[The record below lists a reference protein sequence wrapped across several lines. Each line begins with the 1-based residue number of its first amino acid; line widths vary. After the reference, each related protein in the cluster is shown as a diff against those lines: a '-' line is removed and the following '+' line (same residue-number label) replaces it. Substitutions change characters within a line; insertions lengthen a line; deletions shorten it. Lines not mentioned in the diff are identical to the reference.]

1 MIPSKIKIKNNEL
14 PDSPGVY
21 LMKDGKGGVLY
32 VGKATSLKRRVSSY
46 FQKAHDSRIEEMVSK
61 IRKIDYIQK
70 PTVIEALVLE
80 ANLIKYYWPKY
91 NVMQKDNKSFLYLVI
106 TKEDFPRPILI
117 RGKELDETSPKQFK
131 AVFGPYTSAKSLRAA
146 LDLLRKVFPW
156 SDCVPGQKRPCFYV
170 YLKQC
175 PGVCVN
181 AIPKKEYQK
190 IIRDLIKFFEG
201 KKDTLIKKYEREM
214 AMASKE
220 ERFEDAVD
228 LRNRIFNLEHIQD
241 VAVLKKE
248 DNDVDKIKMGEV
260 SVNLFGRIE
269 GYDISNIS
277 GTSTVASMV
286 VFENGAPL
294 KAQYRKFKI
303 KSVEGSNDVA
313 AMRETLMRRFKNHAP
328 SGSPSTRG
336 REWELPDLLLIDG
349 GLPQVHA
356 AESVLRE
363 IDVPLPVIGIAKG
376 SERKRNDLICSK
388 QNLELCKVCEQYKDI
403 LIAVRDEA
411 HRFAVKYH
419 KQVRGRTSG
428 IPRKKSKK

>member
-14 PDSPGVY
+14 PDTPGVY

-80 ANLIKYYWPKY
+80 ANLIKHYWPKY
-91 NVMQKDNKSFLYLVI
+91 NVMQKDNKSFLYLAI
-106 TKEDFPRPILI
+106 TKEDFPRPILV
-117 RGKELDETSPKQFK
+117 RGKKLDEMSSNTFK
-131 AVFGPYTSAKSLRAA
+131 AVFGPYTSVASLRSA

-170 YLKQC
+170 HLKQC
-175 PGVCVN
+175 PGVCIN

-214 AMASKE
+214 KKAAKAK
-220 ERFEDAVD
+220 RFEEAGQW
-228 LRNRIFNLEHIQD
+228 RNKMHFLEHIQD
-241 VAVLKKE
+241 VAVLKK
-248 DNDVDKIKMGEV
+248 DGDGIDRMKLGEV

-277 GTSTVASMV
+277 GTSMVASMV
-286 VFENGAPL
+286 VFENGAPE

-303 KSVEGSNDVA
+303 KSVKGSNDVA
-313 AMRETLMRRFKNHAP
+313 SMQETLIRRFRH
-328 SGSPSTRG
+328 T
-336 REWELPDLLLIDG
+336 EWKRPDLLLIDG

-356 AESVLRE
+356 VEAVLRE
-363 IDVPLPVIGIAKG
+363 MDMLLPVIGIAKG

-388 QNLELCKVCEQYKDI
+388 QNHTLCVACEPYKNI

-419 KQVRGRTSG
+419 KEVRARTSG
-428 IPRKKSKK
+428 IPSKKKKKTDAPSII

>member
-1 MIPSKIKIKNNEL
+1 
-14 PDSPGVY
+14 
-21 LMKDGKGGVLY
+21 
-32 VGKATSLKRRVSSY
+32 
-46 FQKAHDSRIEEMVSK
+46 
-61 IRKIDYIQK
+61 
-70 PTVIEALVLE
+70 
-80 ANLIKYYWPKY
+80 
-91 NVMQKDNKSFLYLVI
+91 
-106 TKEDFPRPILI
+106 
-117 RGKELDETSPKQFK
+117 
-131 AVFGPYTSAKSLRAA
+131 
-146 LDLLRKVFPW
+146 
-156 SDCVPGQKRPCFYV
+156 
-170 YLKQC
+170 
-175 PGVCVN
+175 
-181 AIPKKEYQK
+181 
-190 IIRDLIKFFEG
+190 
-201 KKDTLIKKYEREM
+201 
-214 AMASKE
+214 
-220 ERFEDAVD
+220 
-228 LRNRIFNLEHIQD
+228 
-241 VAVLKKE
+241 
-248 DNDVDKIKMGEV
+248 
-260 SVNLFGRIE
+260 
-269 GYDISNIS
+269 
-277 GTSTVASMV
+277 MV

>member
-1 MIPSKIKIKNNEL
+1 MIPPKIKISSVAGSASGGKHGEL
-14 PDSPGVY
+14 PDTPGVY
-21 LMKDGKGGVLY
+21 LMKNGRGEVLY
-32 VGKATSLKRRVSSY
+32 VGKATSLKRRVNSY
-46 FQKAHDSRIEEMVSK
+46 FQKAHDSRIEELVRK
-61 IRKIDYIQK
+61 IREIEYIQK
-70 PTVIEALVLE
+70 STAIEALILE

-91 NVMQKDNKSFLYLVI
+91 NVLQKDNKSFLYLAI
-106 TKEDFPRPILI
+106 TKEDFPRPLLI
-117 RGKELDETSPKQFK
+117 RGKELDEIKTKQFK

-156 SDCVPGQKRPCFYV
+156 SDCIPGQKRPCFYV
-170 YLKQC
+170 HLKQC

-214 AMASKE
+214 AKASKE
-220 ERFEDAVD
+220 ERYEDAAEW
-228 LRNRIFNLEHIQD
+228 RNKVFNLEHIQD

-248 DNDVDKIKMGEV
+248 DDDVDKIKMGEV
-260 SVNLFGRIE
+260 RVNLFGRIE

-294 KAQYRKFKI
+294 KSQYRKFKI
-303 KSVEGSNDVA
+303 KSVKGSNDVA
-313 AMRETLMRRFKNHAP
+313 ALRETLLRRFRHH
-328 SGSPSTRG
+328 
-336 REWELPDLLLIDG
+336 EWKMPDLLLIDG
-349 GLPQVHA
+349 GLPQVNA
-356 AESVLRE
+356 AEAALRE
-363 IDVPLPVIGIAKG
+363 IDIPLPVIGLAKG
-376 SERKRNDLICSK
+376 SARKRNDLVCSK
-388 QNLELCKVCEQYKDI
+388 QNLELCKICEQYKDI

-419 KQVRGRTSG
+419 EVVRGRTSG
-428 IPRKKSKK
+428 ITKKKKK